1 MSDQP
6 SHSQNRPRLES
17 RHWFG
22 KGSAG
27 LLLGFGLALAL
38 SGWFAWLGPGG
49 IDGGGGKIQFTMWLI
64 SPIWCVVL
72 SFVFLFRTS
81 ARAWCWLGA
90 ANVVAFGA
98 LWIVRSVMA

>member
-1 MSDQP
+1 MSDKQP
-6 SHSQNRPRLES
+6 SSESRPRLQS

-38 SGWFAWLGPGG
+38 SGLFAWLGPGG
-49 IDGGGGKIQFTMWLI
+49 IDGGGGKIQFNMWLI
-64 SPIWCVVL
+64 SPIWCMAL